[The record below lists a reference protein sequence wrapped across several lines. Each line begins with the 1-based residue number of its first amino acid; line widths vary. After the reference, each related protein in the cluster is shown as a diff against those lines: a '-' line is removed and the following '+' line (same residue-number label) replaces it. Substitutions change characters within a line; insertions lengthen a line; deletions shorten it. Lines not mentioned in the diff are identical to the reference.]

1 MPLWLVLRIKYS
13 GTACLVLMDP
23 NGGSS
28 NIFPMDPLVP
38 HSFGTHFLSHIVSFV
53 DNSRYL
59 CVPGTL
65 ALQEAFNCFSKFAGA
80 FFIWFASGSNSN
92 LNHKTLGRCDGSNPG
107 KGDNELK
114 RIISQG
120 QKFKGVLDNCIC
132 EGKSGIPFILDKISR
147 FSMKQFY
154 REAEHLHSFPAL
166 SLAAAL
172 VPPLNNV
179 YPDVLAVPLEAG
191 EVATQRC
198 MSQRPCEI
206 EHQGCNNISFQS
218 LSWTGH
224 AVEPRTGIEFPTIL
238 ENTVAAENNSS
249 FTSEV
254 LVGTGSRIMKI
265 IRIKSLKVYAFGFY
279 VHPFD
284 ICEKL
289 GPKYGSL
296 PVCDLNKSHDFYAD
310 LLREDINMTVR
321 LVVSCNGININTVK
335 DAFEKSLRARLL
347 KMNPDTDFSCLQRF
361 GSIFSNDIPLHAGTT
376 INFRRTADGSFI
388 TEIGDNQLGAVQSKE
403 LCRAFFDMY
412 IGDIP
417 VCEQTK
423 EQIGENVASIMRRC

>member
-1 MPLWLVLRIKYS
+1 
-13 GTACLVLMDP
+13 MDP
-23 NGGSS
+23 NGDSS
-28 NIFPMDPLVP
+28 IIFPMDPLVP
-38 HSFGTHFLSHIVSFV
+38 HSFSTHFLSHIVAFA

-59 CVPGTL
+59 YVPGSL
-65 ALQEAFNCFSKFAGA
+65 ALQEAFNCFSKFAGSL
-80 FFIWFASGSNSN
+80 FIWFASGSNSN
-92 LNHKTLGRCDGSNPG
+92 IDHIGKHDGSYPRNR
-107 KGDNELK
+107 KCDAQLK
-114 RIISQG
+114 RTISQG
-120 QKFKGVLDNCIC
+120 QKFKGVFGNCTC
-132 EGKSGIPFILDKISR
+132 EGKWGMPLILGKISR
-147 FSMKQFY
+147 FSMKHLY
-154 REAEHLHSFPAL
+154 MEAEQLCSLSPL

-172 VPPLNNV
+172 VPPFNNV
-179 YPDVLAVPLEAG
+179 CQGVLAVPLEAG
-191 EVATQRC
+191 EVAKQRC
-198 MSQRPCEI
+198 MSQRPCGI
-206 EHQGCNNISFQS
+206 ENDRCNDISFQS

-284 ICEKL
+284 VCEKL
-289 GPKYGSL
+289 GPKYASL
-296 PVCDLNKSHDFYAD
+296 PVCELNKSRDFYAD

-321 LVVSCNGININTVK
+321 LVVSCNGIKINTVK
-335 DAFEKSLRARLL
+335 DAFEKALRTRLL
-347 KMNPDTDFSCLQRF
+347 KTNPDTDYTCLQRF
-361 GSIFSNDIPLHAGTT
+361 GSIFPKDIPLHAGTT
-376 INFRRTADGSFI
+376 INFRRTADGCFI
-388 TEIGDNQLGAVQSKE
+388 TEIGDNQLGTVQSKE

-423 EQIGENVASIMRRC
+423 EQIGENVANIMRRC